1 MPSPPCDVS
10 SQTAAEL
17 AYLLSGGPLGGE
29 DVDRPCPTWNA
40 PVFPGAKGEP
50 QDSASQSSSR
60 HTASYTH
67 LIQAFLTSL
76 SKLPVSS
83 ASHHCVSAGTG
94 FPAPIPLVC
103 LVGVISFPEPEG
115 EMLESAPLFS
125 FFPKII
131 EQMYCCKSLVCP
143 AKQGAQ
149 PTPTISQ
156 DFLLFPKGP
165 ELYFL
170 GTVHLTLPVRTQ
182 TTADRKHSSLAYA
195 ENKYIDSSQNCSD
208 FGCSLLKAWR
218 RGPNDATEFAFLSL
232 LALSAAGR
240 PFSSC

>member
-1 MPSPPCDVS
+1 MP
-10 SQTAAEL
+10 
-17 AYLLSGGPLGGE
+17 YLECSRVPRDQRG
-29 DVDRPCPTWNA
+29 A
-40 PVFPGAKGEP
+40 PRL
-50 QDSASQSSSR
+50 SQSSSR

-67 LIQAFLTSL
+67 LIQAFLTSFL
-76 SKLPVSS
+76 KLPVSM

-115 EMLESAPLFS
+115 ETCESVPLFS
-125 FFPKII
+125 FYPKIT
-131 EQMYCCKSLVCP
+131 EQIHFCKSLVCP

-156 DFLLFPKGP
+156 DFLLFSKGP

-170 GTVHLTLPVRTQ
+170 GTAHLTPPARTR
-182 TTADRKHSSLAYA
+182 TAADRKHNSLAYA
-195 ENKYIDSSQNCSD
+195 ENKCIDSSQNYCD

-218 RGPNDATEFAFLSL
+218 EGSK
-232 LALSAAGR
+232 
-240 PFSSC
+240 